1 MGDAGRYD
9 RLRSAELAS
18 GRTTLL
24 DYALSA
30 VAVVTSFASFVV
42 SVLSYRAAGPRV
54 TLTRHSL
61 SIRPYE
67 VYLQVKIINS
77 GMGEVDVDG
86 ATCDLLGPTVTV
98 MPHRLKAAAS
108 HVIVFRAPP
117 SAALGRSASV
127 TVNVGLGNGR
137 TLTSQVRL
145 SEAEQA
151 DLRRVQSDLQT
162 VGDRSIQ
169 PTQAWKPPTQEQL

>member
-1 MGDAGRYD
+1 
-9 RLRSAELAS
+9 
-18 GRTTLL
+18 LL
-24 DYALSA
+24 GYVLSA

-42 SVLSYRAAGPRV
+42 SVLSFRAAGPRV
-54 TLTRHSL
+54 TLTRHDL
-61 SIRPYE
+61 FIRPYE

-86 ATCDLLGPTVTV
+86 ATCDLLGPTFTV

-108 HVIVFRAPP
+108 HVIGFRAPP

-137 TLTSQVRL
+137 TMTSQVRL
-145 SEAEQA
+145 SETEQA
-151 DLRRVQSDLQT
+151 DLRRVLFALQT
-162 VGDRSIQ
+162 VDDLPIQ
-169 PTQAWKPPTQEQL
+169 QTQAWKPPTQEQR